1 MNDNKTLIIDFHSH
15 ILPNID
21 DGSDCV
27 ETSLEML
34 KISHLQGVDILVS
47 ATHYYNF
54 TEDIKSFAKRRD
66 EAFHTLK
73 EHIEEDDTDI
83 PKIIL
88 AAEVRL
94 FPGLHLDEDIDKLC
108 IEGTKNILIEMP
120 FSDWSDWMYNEIYL
134 LTTAGYTPII
144 VHPERFLGGIRE
156 KEIFDKLL
164 IMDVCVQCN
173 ADSFGQRRERKFIKK
188 LINKNKLT
196 VIGSDSHN
204 LDTRVSHMENACIY
218 LKHKYGSEY
227 LDTLMDNAAN
237 LLNIKN

>member
-73 EHIEEDDTDI
+73 EHIEEDDTDT

-120 FSDWSDWMYNEIYL
+120 FSDWSDWMYNEIYAII
-134 LTTAGYTPII
+134 TRGYTPIMAHI
-144 VHPERFLGGIRE
+144 ERYLGPVSE
-156 KEIFDKLL
+156 KEIAEKLL
-164 IMDVCVQCN
+164 SMDVLVQCN
-173 ADSFGQRRERKFIKK
+173 ADSFSDWKTKRFIKK
-188 LINKNKLT
+188 LIKQGRLT
-196 VIGSDSHN
+196 VIGSDCHN
-204 LDTRVSHMENACIY
+204 LESRISHIDDAAGFII
-218 LKHKYGSEY
+218 KKYGEEY
-227 LDTLMDNAAN
+227 INVIMKNAKY
-237 LLNIKN
+237 LIKN